1 MTTKTNMKISVSNYG
16 PIAKAENI
24 ELCPL
29 TVFVGP
35 SNTGKSYL
43 AVLIHALFNSFESD
57 HRFPG
62 FRRNRFAHRRT
73 KENPEMDD
81 EATCEIIDNLLT
93 ELFKTERDDFQ
104 SELFN
109 TERDRLQFSDLPE
122 ELQKWGNRQIA
133 NVINQKFHHE
143 ISRCMGIPLKENH
156 LTHRKFNFHFE
167 DDSKKLALS
176 ALDATPNVEI
186 KKSDLDLREFSRFRR
201 YMAVRKDAPNEFKRE
216 VFLELLLNMVFN
228 FSHRTAES
236 LYLPAARTGIMQS
249 HRAIAGALVQRAT
262 SAGLEPL
269 SVPTLSGVLSDFIE
283 EIILMDTTREADPD
297 IGEVADMME
306 KNILHGSIKVKASE
320 ANQYPQLLYKQK
332 GLEIP
337 LLRSSSMVSELAP
350 VVLFIR
356 HRVKK
361 GDLLIIEEPESHLH
375 PAAQKGIAEVIVH
388 LIRVGVRVMVTTHSD
403 YFLEQL
409 ANHVRKTKLQESKAE
424 KLTGVGFL
432 KEEEIGAYVFNQK
445 KKGTIVER
453 LDFDKESGFSPADH
467 DKVSSDLYDET
478 IEILDKLDQQG

>member
-43 AVLIHALFNSFESD
+43 AVLVHALFNFTRTGHILWGARYIGSSYQRKRLHIRKNLDASAESVN
-57 HRFPG
+57 G
-62 FRRNRFAHRRT
+62 N
-73 KENPEMDD
+73 
-81 EATCEIIDNLLT
+81 IDSLLT
-93 ELFKTERDDFQ
+93 QFFTTDTE
-104 SELFN
+104 S
-109 TERDRLQFSDLPE
+109 LQFSDLPE
-122 ELQKWGNRQIA
+122 DLQKWANKQIA
-133 NVINQKFHHE
+133 DEINKKFHHE
-143 ISRCMGIPLKENH
+143 VSRCMGTPTQTDY
-156 LTHRKFNFHFE
+156 LTGNKFKFNFE
-167 DDSKKLALS
+167 DDRKKFTLGSLDTIPSMKIKRSNFNKDDLQDIRYYVIDRKHLS
-176 ALDATPNVEI
+176 NEI
-186 KKSDLDLREFSRFRR
+186 KG
-201 YMAVRKDAPNEFKRE
+201 E
-216 VFLELLLNMVFN
+216 VFLNVLLCKVFDLQ
-228 FSHRTAES
+228 RGITKS

-283 EIILMDTTREADPD
+283 EIILMDTSEVADPD
-297 IGEVADMME
+297 VGKVADAME
-306 KNILHGSIKVKASE
+306 KNILHGTIKMEGSE
-320 ANQYPQLLYKQK
+320 ANQYPQLLYNQD

-356 HRVKK
+356 HRIEK
-361 GDLLIIEEPESHLH
+361 GDFLIIEEPESHLH

-432 KEEEIGAYVFNQK
+432 KEEEIGAYVFNQEK
-445 KKGTIVER
+445 EGTIVER